1 MNGLFN
7 VQQALLPGL
16 PGQVGRIAMAMA
28 SDVHLPVT
36 ATSIIYD
43 AASFPL

>member
-16 PGQVGRIAMAMA
+16 PGQVGRIAMPWLLMSISLSQLQA
-28 SDVHLPVT
+28 SYRTQPM
-36 ATSIIYD
+36 
-43 AASFPL
+43 FPL